1 MEDVTM
7 NDVELWYFVSFN
19 VGAVEWTT
27 CGVASE
33 NENMVANMLQHCI
46 DNNGTNFV
54 VRGRYL

>member
-1 MEDVTM
+1 M
-7 NDVELWYFVSFN
+7 NDVELWYFVSFY